1 MYYSYRE
8 PSSRRYIF
16 STFPFLPFIYFVEHI
31 FLFLFTSCHDFD
43 IFATGAR
50 RKYTYFTWNTDDVPL
65 CARVFGRSIGYGRKD
80 ERLAENINRET
91 TTFNSALIFSVGF

>member
-1 MYYSYRE
+1 MYYPYRE
-8 PSSRRYIF
+8 PFSRRYIF

-31 FLFLFTSCHDFD
+31 FLTPCYDFD

-65 CARVFGRSIGYGRKD
+65 CVHVLDRSVGYGRKD

-91 TTFNSALIFSVGF
+91 TTFNFLIFFVGF